1 VANSS
6 ASTGVSWAGPSFLAG
21 RNKIINGDFNI
32 WQRGTSFTLTGTA
45 YTYTADRF
53 DCLSVSG
60 QAASVTRTAFTPGTS
75 PVAGYEG
82 NYYLSYANAD
92 TSIGHVMRQKIE
104 NVTTFAGQTVTVSF
118 WAKINSGTKTL
129 SMNIVQDFGTG
140 GSSSA
145 AVAVTFVDT
154 TLTTSWK
161 RFIGTAAVPSI
172 VGKTI
177 GTNSNLNIPLQV
189 AAGNGT
195 LDTWGWQVEA
205 GSVASPFTTA
215 TGTLQGELA
224 ACQRYYQRFTP
235 SQSPF
240 SSPPIGNGIGASS
253 TRIDGFI
260 NLMVAMRIPPSALDY
275 SGMRWTDQPNNIAAS
290 TIALGAYSQ
299 FSAALACTSVTGVT
313 QYRPYQLNFAAS
325 TDYLGFTAEL

>member
-1 VANSS
+1 
-6 ASTGVSWAGPSFLAG
+6 
-21 RNKIINGDFNI
+21 
-32 WQRGTSFTLTGTA
+32 
-45 YTYTADRF
+45 
-53 DCLSVSG
+53 
-60 QAASVTRTAFTPGTS
+60 VTRTAFTPGTS

-172 VGKTI
+172 AGKTI

-215 TGTLQGELA
+215 TGTLQGELN
-224 ACQRYYQRFTP
+224 ACQRYYYRETAQT
-235 SQSPF
+235 
-240 SSPPIGNGIGASS
+240 
-253 TRIDGFI
+253 
-260 NLMVAMRIPPSALDY
+260 
-275 SGMRWTDQPNNIAAS
+275 
-290 TIALGAYSQ
+290 AYSLFGSGIAYSTTAVNGYIKFPVTMRTVPASLDTSSNLGVYDGVTITSATFNLNSLNTLDLGSVLATASGLTQ
-299 FSAALACTSVTGVT
+299 WRPYHFISNGSTSSYFGFSA
-313 QYRPYQLNFAAS
+313 
-325 TDYLGFTAEL
+325 EL